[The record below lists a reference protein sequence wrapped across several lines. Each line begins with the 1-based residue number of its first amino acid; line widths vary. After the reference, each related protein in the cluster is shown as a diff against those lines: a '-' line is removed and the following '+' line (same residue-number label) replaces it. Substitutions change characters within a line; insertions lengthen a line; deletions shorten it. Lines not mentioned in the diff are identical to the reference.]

1 MGSEQAGGC
10 VGQITRAG
18 STAATVVV
26 APESDDDDEQ
36 AREPLANLDSSRCAN
51 GCLVTLNKLT
61 TLIDPTLTMLIIL
74 HYE

>member
-36 AREPLANLDSSRCAN
+36 ARKPLATLGSPRCAN
-51 GCLVTLNKLT
+51 ALSCALNKLT
-61 TLIDPTLTMLIIL
+61 TLIDHTLTMLIIL